1 MKRWQLIT
9 IIITF
14 VFVILCVPL
23 LQKTSKT
30 WKLKGLPL
38 DGKVIVLDA
47 GHGGP
52 DGGASSS
59 GDEVIEKYVALSI
72 TEKLRDYL
80 QEQGATVVMTRNG
93 DYDLADEGMKG
104 YSRRKSVDLRRRV
117 EIINTSNADL
127 YLSIHLNAL
136 PNSSSKGAQTFYY
149 GSLIENERFAK
160 YVQAELRESLNNTH
174 RLAKI
179 INHVYLMKY
188 SKVPGA
194 LVEVGF
200 LSNYEESQQLKDKE
214 YQDKLAAAIYRG
226 VMRYYTDKKEP
237 PN

>member
-1 MKRWQLIT
+1 MKKWHLIV
-9 IIITF
+9 IIVTF
-14 VFVILCVPL
+14 VFLILCIPF

-30 WKLKGLPL
+30 WKHKGLPL
-38 DGKVIVLDA
+38 DGKIIVLDA

-52 DGGASSS
+52 DGGASG
-59 GDEVIEKYVALSI
+59 GDVIEKEVALLI
-72 TEKLRDYL
+72 TNRLRDYL
-80 QEQGATVVMTRNG
+80 QEQGASVVMTRDG
-93 DYDLADEGMKG
+93 DYDLAEDGMRG
-104 YSRRKSVDLRRRV
+104 FSRRKSMDLRRRV
-117 EIINTSNADL
+117 SIINNSNADL
-127 YLSIHLNAL
+127 YLSIHLNSL
-136 PNSSSKGAQTFYY
+136 PGTSSKGAQTFYY
-149 GSLIENERFAK
+149 GSFIENERFAK

-200 LSNYEESQQLKDKE
+200 LSNYEESQQLRE
-214 YQDKLAAAIYRG
+214 ETYQDKLAAAIYRG
-226 VMRYYTDKKEP
+226 VIRYYTDKNEP

>member
-1 MKRWQLIT
+1 MKRWHLIV
-9 IIITF
+9 IIVTF
-14 VFVILCVPL
+14 VFLILSIPF

-30 WKLKGLPL
+30 WNFRGLPL

-52 DGGASSS
+52 DGGASG
-59 GDEVIEKYVALSI
+59 GDVIEKVVALSI
-72 TEKLRDYL
+72 TNKLRDYL
-80 QEQGATVVMTRNG
+80 QGQGATVIMTRDG
-93 DYDLADEGMKG
+93 DYDLAEDGMKG
-104 YSRRKSVDLRRRV
+104 YSRRKSVDLRKRV
-117 EIINTSNADL
+117 EIINGSNADL
-127 YLSIHLNAL
+127 YISIHLNSL
-136 PNSSSKGAQTFYY
+136 PRTSSKGAQTFFY

-188 SKVPGA
+188 AKVPGA

-200 LSNYEESQQLKDKE
+200 LSNYEESQQLRDDE

-226 VMRYYTDKKEP
+226 VIRYYTDKNEP

>member
-1 MKRWQLIT
+1 MKRWHLIV
-9 IIITF
+9 IIVTF
-14 VFVILCVPL
+14 VFLILSIPL

-30 WKLKGLPL
+30 WNFRGLPL

-52 DGGASSS
+52 DGGASG
-59 GDEVIEKYVALSI
+59 GDVIEKVVALSI
-72 TEKLRDYL
+72 TNKLRDYL
-80 QEQGATVVMTRNG
+80 QGQGATVIMTRDG
-93 DYDLADEGMKG
+93 DYDLAEDGMKG
-104 YSRRKSVDLRRRV
+104 YSRRKSVDLRKRV
-117 EIINTSNADL
+117 EIINGSNADL
-127 YLSIHLNAL
+127 YISIHLNSL
-136 PNSSSKGAQTFYY
+136 PRTSSKGAQTFFY

-200 LSNYEESQQLKDKE
+200 LSNYEESQQLRDEE

-226 VMRYYTDKKEP
+226 VIRYYTDKNEP

>member
-1 MKRWQLIT
+1 MKRWHLIV
-9 IIITF
+9 IIVTF
-14 VFVILCVPL
+14 VFLILCIPL

-30 WKLKGLPL
+30 WNFRGLPL

-52 DGGASSS
+52 DGGASG
-59 GDEVIEKYVALSI
+59 GDVIEKVVALSI
-72 TEKLRDYL
+72 TNKLRDYL
-80 QEQGATVVMTRNG
+80 QGQGATVIMTRDG
-93 DYDLADEGMKG
+93 DYDLAEDGMKG
-104 YSRRKSVDLRRRV
+104 YSRRKSVDLRKRV
-117 EIINTSNADL
+117 EIINGSNADL
-127 YLSIHLNAL
+127 YISIHLNSL
-136 PNSSSKGAQTFYY
+136 PRTSSKGAQTFFY

-200 LSNYEESQQLKDKE
+200 LSNYEETQQLRDEE

-226 VMRYYTDKKEP
+226 VIRYYTDKNEP

>member
-1 MKRWQLIT
+1 MKRWHLIV
-9 IIITF
+9 IIVTF
-14 VFVILCVPL
+14 VLLILSIPL

-30 WKLKGLPL
+30 WNFRGLPL

-52 DGGASSS
+52 DGGASG
-59 GDEVIEKYVALSI
+59 GDVIEKVVALSI
-72 TEKLRDYL
+72 TNKLRDYL
-80 QEQGATVVMTRNG
+80 QGQGATVIMTRDG
-93 DYDLADEGMKG
+93 DYDLAEDGMKG
-104 YSRRKSVDLRRRV
+104 YSRRKSVDLRKRV
-117 EIINTSNADL
+117 EIINGSNADL
-127 YLSIHLNAL
+127 YISIHLNSL
-136 PNSSSKGAQTFYY
+136 PRTSSKGAQTFFY

-188 SKVPGA
+188 AKVPGA

-200 LSNYEESQQLKDKE
+200 LSNYEESQQLRDEE

-226 VMRYYTDKKEP
+226 VIRYYTDKNEP